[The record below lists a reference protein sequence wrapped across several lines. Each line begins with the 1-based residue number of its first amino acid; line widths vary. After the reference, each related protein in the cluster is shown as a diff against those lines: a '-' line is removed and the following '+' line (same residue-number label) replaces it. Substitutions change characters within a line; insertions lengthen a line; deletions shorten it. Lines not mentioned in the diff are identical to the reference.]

1 MKTYKIHFIR
11 NGMTAANVDGRYIGH
26 TDEPLSEQGKKEL
39 FELSKKGG
47 YPDPQAVFVS
57 PLARCAETAAIL
69 FPEKKPVIINDLIEY
84 NFGEFEGKTAA
95 ELHNHPLFSAWL
107 AGEPDVAPPFGESA
121 ADFSKRIMRGFSGIV
136 TGVLKTGITETAIV
150 THGGVIAALLA
161 NYGLPELPLHEWF
174 TSGGCGYTVSIMPS
188 VWTKAEKVEITG
200 PIPERNR

>member
-57 PLARCAETAAIL
+57 PLARCAETTAIL
-69 FPEKKPVIINDLIEY
+69 FPEKKPIIINDLIEY

-95 ELHNHPLFSAWL
+95 ELHNHPLFFRL
-107 AGEPDVAPPFGESA
+107 ACGQSGCRSSFWRKRCGFFKKDYAGLQRNCHRGVENRHNRNGHCYPRGRYSGAVGQLRFTRIAPARVVYLGRLRLYREYYAFGM
-121 ADFSKRIMRGFSGIV
+121 DKSGK
-136 TGVLKTGITETAIV
+136 G
-150 THGGVIAALLA
+150 
-161 NYGLPELPLHEWF
+161 
-174 TSGGCGYTVSIMPS
+174 
-188 VWTKAEKVEITG
+188 
-200 PIPERNR
+200 